1 MSDEAWRPCSTC
13 KKPIATGAR
22 YWQCSV
28 STCNRARFQLA
39 FCSVE
44 CWDAHVP
51 TMNHRNAWCTEHRAP
66 RQAEPVAPSPAP
78 PLRANL
84 PPVMA
89 AARGDAGDP
98 SERRRIVRSEPE
110 PPPDADEV
118 LIVASRLKQF
128 IRDRSEMNMS
138 MDVLSALSDAVRL
151 LTIDAIERAHI
162 DGRKTVMARD
172 FR

>member
-39 FCSVE
+39 FCSVA

-66 RQAEPVAPSPAP
+66 RQAEPVAASPSEPA
-78 PLRANL
+78 RHNL
-84 PPVMA
+84 
-89 AARGDAGDP
+89 AGLPTTGRDSAPEP

-110 PPPDADEV
+110 PQPESDEV

-138 MDVLSALSDAVRL
+138 NDVLHALSEAVRL
-151 LTIDAIERAHI
+151 MTIDAIERAHN